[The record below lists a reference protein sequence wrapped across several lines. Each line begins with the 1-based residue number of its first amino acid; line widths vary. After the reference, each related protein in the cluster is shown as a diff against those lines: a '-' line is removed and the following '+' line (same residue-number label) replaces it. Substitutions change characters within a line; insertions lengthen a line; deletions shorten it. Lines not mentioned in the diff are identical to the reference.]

1 VIETEAERPPRVEPS
16 GAGATLEGL
25 REAVLAAPL
34 GAVIPVW
41 RSLVADTETPVSAY
55 LKLRRGGT
63 GFLLESSERDG
74 RLGRYSFVG
83 SRPDAVLRAD
93 LDRGTVAVESGITSY
108 RGTPLDA
115 VRGLVGEAALWDG
128 GPASGR
134 SLPGGWGVG
143 SAELPGFSG
152 GLVGAFGYDLVRTLE
167 RLPTS
172 LPDDTAF
179 PAALFA
185 RYHTVL
191 AFDHVRQRMM
201 AVSLL
206 PSAVDAGSRLA
217 DLKRAEARIE
227 GVLDALRRGEVPAAV
242 AATSS
247 SASGTA
253 ASNGTGAAGVVD
265 GPGGGPDAAG
275 RTRRVPS
282 DEAFTAAVARA
293 VDQIHAGEAIQVVLS
308 RRLEFGFAGD
318 PFDLYRAL
326 RRVSPAPYM
335 FFLEFPEVAL
345 AGSSPEML
353 VRVEGGAVQV
363 SPIAGTRR
371 RGGDPDEDARL
382 EAELRADPKE
392 RAEHVMLVDLGRND
406 LGRVCRVGS
415 VHVPRL
421 MEVDR
426 FSHVMHLVSVVTG
439 RLRDDCDALD
449 AFAACFPAGTVS
461 GAPKIRAMELIEEL
475 ETVRRGAYAGAVAHL
490 APGAV
495 SLDACI
501 TIRTMVLRGGRAL
514 VQAGAGVVA
523 DSQPERELAETGEK
537 ARALIEALDLAGA
550 VPLQPTPPTATAT
563 ATAEEAP

>member
-1 VIETEAERPPRVEPS
+1 MHVMETEAGRSSRAEEAGTGEP
-16 GAGATLEGL
+16 LEGV

-34 GAVIPVW
+34 GAVVPVW

-83 SRPDAVLRAD
+83 SRPDAVLRSD
-93 LDRGTVAVESGITSY
+93 LDRGTIAVESGITSY
-108 RGTPLDA
+108 RGAPLDA
-115 VRGLVGEAALWDG
+115 VRTLAGEAVVWEG
-128 GPASGR
+128 GPAPGR
-134 SLPGGWGVG
+134 GLPGGWGVG
-143 SAELPGFSG
+143 SADLPGFSG

-167 RLPTS
+167 RLPGT

-179 PAALFA
+179 PAALFG

-206 PSAVDAGSRLA
+206 PAASDAASRLH

-242 AATSS
+242 AAT
-247 SASGTA
+247 
-253 ASNGTGAAGVVD
+253 GAGARGGVGVD
-265 GPGGGPDAAG
+265 PAEPGDAAV

-282 DEAFTAAVARA
+282 DEAFMASVAEAVGQVR
-293 VDQIHAGEAIQVVLS
+293 AGEAIQVVLS
-308 RRLEFGFAGD
+308 RRLEFGFGGD

-353 VRVEGGAVQV
+353 VRVEGEAVQV

-371 RGGDPDEDARL
+371 RGVDPDDDARL

-392 RAEHVMLVDLGRND
+392 RSEHVMLVDLGRND

-439 RLRDDCDALD
+439 RLREDCDALD

-490 APGAV
+490 APGAA

-501 TIRTMVLRGGRAL
+501 TIRTIVLRGGRAL

-523 DSQPERELAETGEK
+523 DSQPARELAETGEK

-550 VPLQPTPPTATAT
+550 TPLPPMRPTAVP
-563 ATAEEAP
+563 EEAAP

>member
-1 VIETEAERPPRVEPS
+1 MHVMETETARPSPVEDS
-16 GAGATLEGL
+16 GTGPPLEGL

-34 GAVIPVW
+34 DAVVPVW

-93 LDRGTVAVESGITSY
+93 LDRGTIAVESGITSY
-108 RGTPLDA
+108 RGSPLDA
-115 VRGLVGEAALWDG
+115 VRGLAGDASVWAGEPVSSG
-128 GPASGR
+128 G
-134 SLPGGWGVG
+134 LPGGWGVG
-143 SAELPGFSG
+143 AAELPGFSG

-167 RLPTS
+167 RLPS
-172 LPDDTAF
+172 LLPDDTVF

-206 PSAVDAGSRLA
+206 PAAPDAGSRLG

-227 GVLDALRRGEVPAAV
+227 GVLDALRRGQVPAAV
-242 AATSS
+242 AASGRRGAFD
-247 SASGTA
+247 ASGVP
-253 ASNGTGAAGVVD
+253 AG
-265 GPGGGPDAAG
+265 GCAGGM
-275 RTRRVPS
+275 RRVPTDDGYMAS
-282 DEAFTAAVARA
+282 VAEAVAQ
-293 VDQIHAGEAIQVVLS
+293 VHAGEAIQVVLS

-371 RGGDPDEDARL
+371 RGVDPEEDARL

-439 RLRDDCDALD
+439 RLRDECDALD

-501 TIRTMVLRGGRAL
+501 TIRTIVLRGGRAL

-537 ARALIEALDLAGA
+537 ARALLEALDLAGA
-550 VPLQPTPPTATAT
+550 VPLPADPAPSSNAAPATTTTTGETP
-563 ATAEEAP
+563 

>member
-1 VIETEAERPPRVEPS
+1 VIGTEAERLPRVEPS

-108 RGTPLDA
+108 RGTPLEA

-128 GPASGR
+128 GPASGQ

-143 SAELPGFSG
+143 SAGLPGFSG

-167 RLPTS
+167 RLPAS

-247 SASGTA
+247 SSAS
-253 ASNGTGAAGVVD
+253 GTGAADVVD
-265 GPGGGPDAAG
+265 GPGGGPYGAV

-282 DEAFTAAVARA
+282 DEAFTAAVTGA
-293 VDQIHAGEAIQVVLS
+293 VGQIHAGEAIQVVLS

-537 ARALIEALDLAGA
+537 ARALLEALDLAGA
-550 VPLQPTPPTATAT
+550 VPLPPAPATAT
-563 ATAEEAP
+563 AAAEEAP